1 MVDFKILYFSVAVAA
16 AVPGHDLESK
26 KTAMPL
32 RKPHGAA
39 VYPLHKL
46 LISKQHDERDVQME
60 VFV

>member
-1 MVDFKILYFSVAVAA
+1 MVHFKILYFSVAVAA
-16 AVPGHDLESK
+16 VSGHDLESK

>member
-1 MVDFKILYFSVAVAA
+1 M
-16 AVPGHDLESK
+16 ETK

-39 VYPLHKL
+39 VYPLHSL
-46 LISKQHDERDVQME
+46 LTSKQHDERDVQME